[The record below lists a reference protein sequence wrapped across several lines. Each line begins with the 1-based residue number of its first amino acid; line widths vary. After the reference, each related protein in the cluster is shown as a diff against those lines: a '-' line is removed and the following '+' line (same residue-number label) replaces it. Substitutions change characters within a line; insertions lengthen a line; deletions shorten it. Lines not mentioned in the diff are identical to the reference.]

1 LTARFFKHDGFQFAT
16 EIALG
21 SVTYGAAEVGE
32 VLAVVAQ
39 VKSGDYDGWCDAW
52 LRAGERLAAVAEA
65 CEKTGHRRSAFEA
78 WLRASNYFDKAS
90 FYILGTRDPDRFVP
104 TWRRHRDCFERAA
117 ALHDPPWVKVE
128 IPFEETQLEGYV
140 FRPTSSNG
148 ARPLMIL
155 NNGSDGTVLDMWVL
169 GGAAAVDRGY
179 VCLTFDGPGQGQ
191 ALHEQGLYFRANW
204 ESVITPVI
212 NFALDLSGVDPNRI
226 ALQGISQGGYWVP
239 RAVAHEHRVAAA
251 IADPGVVDV
260 STAMT
265 DHLPKWL
272 LKHLDAGDRDTFNR
286 RMSWG
291 ERFSKEARF
300 TVDFRG
306 RPYGAKTPFDMFHD
320 ALSFKLEPEE
330 ISRIKCPM
338 LITDPDGEQFWPGQ
352 SQRLYD
358 ALDCPKKLV
367 RFTAAEGADSHCEPK
382 APALRNQ
389 RVLDWLDE
397 TL

>member
-21 SVTYGAAEVGE
+21 SVAYGAAEVGE

-39 VKSGDYDGWCDAW
+39 VRSGDYDGWCDAW

-65 CEKTGHRRSAFEA
+65 CETKGHRRSAFEA
-78 WLRASNYFDKAS
+78 WLRASNYFDKGS
-90 FYILGTRDPDRFVP
+90 FYMLGTRDPAPFVP
-104 TWRRHRDCFERAA
+104 TWRRHRDCFEQAA

-128 IPFEETQLEGYV
+128 IPFEETLLEGYV
-140 FRPTSSNG
+140 FRPPGSDG
-148 ARPLMIL
+148 ARPLLIL
-155 NNGSDGTVLDMWVL
+155 NNGSDGTVLDMWVQ
-169 GGAAAVDRGY
+169 GAAAAVDRGY

-204 ESVITPVI
+204 ESVITPVVD
-212 NFALDLSGVDPNRI
+212 FALDLPGVDPGRI

-239 RAVAHEHRVAAA
+239 RAVAYEHRIAAA

-265 DHLPKWL
+265 DHLPKGL
-272 LKHLDAGDRDTFNR
+272 LEHLEAGERDAFDRQMR
-286 RMSWG
+286 WG

-306 RPYGAKTPFDMFHD
+306 RPYGAETPFDMFND
-320 ALSFKLEPEE
+320 AQSFKLEPEV
-330 ISRIKCPM
+330 IARIQCPM
-338 LITDPDGEQFWPGQ
+338 LITDPEGEQFWPGQ

-358 ALDCPKKLV
+358 ALDCPKRLV

-397 TL
+397 TI

>member
-16 EIALG
+16 ELALG
-21 SVTYGAAEVGE
+21 CAAYGAAEVGE

-52 LRAGERLAAVAEA
+52 LAAGERLAAVAEA
-65 CEKTGHRRSAFEA
+65 CVALGHRRSAFEA
-78 WLRASNYFDKAS
+78 WLRASCYFDRGS
-90 FYILGTRDPDRFVP
+90 FYMLGTRDPDRFVP

-117 ALHDPPWVKVE
+117 ALHDPPWEKVE
-128 IPFEETQLEGYV
+128 IPFEATRLEGYV
-140 FRPTSSNG
+140 FRPPGANG
-148 ARPLMIL
+148 ARPLLIL
-155 NNGSDGTVLDMWVL
+155 NNGADGSVLRMWVA

-179 VCLTFDGPGQGQ
+179 VCLTFDGPGQGP
-191 ALHEQGLYFRANW
+191 ALHEQGLFFRANW
-204 ESVITPVI
+204 ESVITPVVD
-212 NFALDLSGVDPNRI
+212 FALGLPGVDRDRI

-239 RAVAHEHRVAAA
+239 RAVAYEQRIAAA

-260 STAMT
+260 STVMT
-265 DHLPKWL
+265 DHLPKRL
-272 LKHLDAGDRDTFNR
+272 RKQLEAGERDKFNKLMR
-286 RMSWG
+286 WG
-291 ERFSKEARF
+291 QRFSKEVRF
-300 TVDFRG
+300 NVDFRG
-306 RPYGAKTPFDMFHD
+306 RPYGAETLFDMLHA
-320 ALSFKLEPEE
+320 ALSFKLEPEV
-330 ISRIKCPM
+330 ISRIRCPM

-358 ALDCPKKLV
+358 ALDCPKQLV

-382 APALRNQ
+382 APILRNQ